1 MQQHATPKAHSHTFD
16 AFNILWK
23 VCVLRSPSHVYF
35 CCLIDESGA
44 ADDGILSSQSIS
56 GIVGDIIDSP
66 QIAT

>member
-44 ADDGILSSQSIS
+44 ADEEYYLLRAYLESS
-56 GIVGDIIDSP
+56 V
-66 QIAT
+66 T